1 MNQHHKMKRQTDKHT
16 NPNLFTGLIR
26 KAKYYIEH
34 QYNVLPLTG
43 SKHWKSSRAISK

>member
-1 MNQHHKMKRQTDKHT
+1 MKRQTHKCQT
-16 NPNLFTGLIR
+16 IYRINFK